1 MSVSVFVQLSSNG
14 RTGIFS
20 MVISWKFAQGP
31 GAQFA
36 FFLLGHHFRLRLT
49 LRTFFFLHG
58 SLLEPGREPVDDQR
72 RLDDKFTNYI
82 EGSRKSSTGACS
94 KRGWGVTHAY
104 SGQIMGSNDKRR
116 TWTVPARVET
126 DLRRCSGNPMPP
138 CPQEHTDPEPAYRGR
153 KQQRKARLA
162 EVIKKGGNIRWCLG
176 FVTQSPFHLTLFFF
190 SCLSFPFFLFVCLFR
205 SARNAMRLVRFAV
218 VHQPD
223 SIRCLVQL

>member
-1 MSVSVFVQLSSNG
+1 MHVYVCGCACACVCMYMCVCFVWACFVCGDVGVCVSVFVQLSSNG

-36 FFLLGHHFRLRLT
+36 FFLLGHHFCLRLT

-58 SLLEPGREPVDDQR
+58 SLLEPG

-104 SGQIMGSNDKRR
+104 SGQIMGSNDKWR
-116 TWTVPARVET
+116 TWTVPTRVET

-138 CPQEHTDPEPAYRGR
+138 CP
-153 KQQRKARLA
+153 
-162 EVIKKGGNIRWCLG
+162 
-176 FVTQSPFHLTLFFF
+176 
-190 SCLSFPFFLFVCLFR
+190 
-205 SARNAMRLVRFAV
+205 
-218 VHQPD
+218 
-223 SIRCLVQL
+223 